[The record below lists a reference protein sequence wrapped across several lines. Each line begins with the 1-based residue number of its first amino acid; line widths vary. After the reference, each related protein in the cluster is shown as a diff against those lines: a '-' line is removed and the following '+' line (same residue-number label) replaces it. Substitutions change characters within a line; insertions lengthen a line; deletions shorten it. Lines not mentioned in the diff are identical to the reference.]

1 MARLLPSRFQCHAH
15 GEAGQHRAHQ
25 PALHQQPERPA
36 GQEAGDAARHHR
48 NRPVDAVIDVR
59 SKVEFWLGHLDGAK
73 NVPVDR
79 LPDGLADLNLSP
91 KSRILVYCASGM
103 RSAQAASILK
113 AAGYANVVDGGGMS
127 AASQEY
133 AAA

>member
-1 MARLLPSRFQCHAH
+1 MPKF
-15 GEAGQHRAHQ
+15 
-25 PALHQQPERPA
+25 
-36 GQEAGDAARHHR
+36 R

-59 SKVEFWLGHLDGAK
+59 SKLEFWMGHLPGAT

-79 LPDGLADLNLSP
+79 LPEGLDGLGLTP

-113 AAGYANVVDGGGMS
+113 SAGFTQVVDGGGIA
-127 AASQEY
+127 AASQEFV
-133 AAA
+133 AA